1 VQQRRPARP
10 AAPRRVVPA
19 VWLSAQLLARPHSEA
34 SLVRRDA
41 PMAASLHRVPERRP
55 AAGSAPA
62 WWQVPAAAW
71 RQPVDAPAQVTASSS
86 AMKAAVVARSVRPAA
101 SAPRVRLPAEEAVG
115 VLDARVQPPGAASVL
130 WGQPRAAEAEAH
142 GAGMA
147 RPLGAALDAVTEPRR
162 AAALPD
168 VQVQRPGV
176 AEQPARA
183 LAVPQP
189 AAERPSAPPSWH
201 LEGHLLPWLAPRQ
214 SVRSARATRRS
225 RTASL
230 SKQSWRAAGCEGLS

>member
-1 VQQRRPARP
+1 
-10 AAPRRVVPA
+10 
-19 VWLSAQLLARPHSEA
+19 
-34 SLVRRDA
+34 
-41 PMAASLHRVPERRP
+41 M
-55 AAGSAPA
+55 
-62 WWQVPAAAW
+62 
-71 RQPVDAPAQVTASSS
+71 
-86 AMKAAVVARSVRPAA
+86 
-101 SAPRVRLPAEEAVG
+101 
-115 VLDARVQPPGAASVL
+115 QPPGVAMEAAVL
-130 WGQPRAAEAEAH
+130 SGQPREVEAH

-147 RPLGAALDAVTEPRR
+147 RPLGAAGEALAAVTEPQR
-162 AAALPD
+162 AAAGLPD

-189 AAERPSAPPSWH
+189 AERPLAPPSWH

-214 SVRSARATRRS
+214 SVRSARAMRRS